1 MESHHDVGCGK
12 TKIGGW
18 LKRRAMN
25 NIWIRIR
32 FPLLGAGMFCLIAGV
47 YAGLLRAGIGIPVP
61 AQNLAAS
68 HGALMIGGFLG
79 AVIGLERAVALG
91 APWGYAAPALAGF
104 GTLLFLAGAEIGA
117 AAVTLSSL
125 LLVAM
130 YGVVLRRQPAFFN
143 AVMTL
148 GAASWLV
155 GNIYWLR
162 GYPLPDFVMWWGL
175 FIVLTI
181 AGERLE
187 LSRFLQHPPRVNALF
202 AVFAAIAAAGIFAAA
217 NGAAW
222 GTRLT
227 GAGVILLSLWLLVYD
242 VARRTVKQ
250 EGLTRFVAVCL
261 LLGYLW
267 LAMAGAMLLG
277 GTELAPGYQYDA
289 LLHSLFL
296 GFAFSMIF
304 GHAPIIFPAVL
315 NLGVPFRPIF
325 YLHVA
330 VLHLS
335 LLMRVGGDH
344 AMSET
349 TRAAGAA
356 LNGAALL
363 IFLINTALAVRAGF
377 ISRRTVPP
385 PRREGA

>member
-1 MESHHDVGCGK
+1 
-12 TKIGGW
+12 
-18 LKRRAMN
+18 MN
-25 NIWIRIR
+25 TIWVRIR
-32 FPLLGAGMFCLIAGV
+32 FPLLAGGMLCLVAGV
-47 YAGLLRAGIGIPVP
+47 YAGLLRAGIEIPVP
-61 AQNLAAS
+61 AHNLATS

-79 AVIGLERAVALG
+79 TVIGLERAVALG

-104 GTLLFLAGAEIGA
+104 GTLLFLAGIEIGA

-125 LLVAM
+125 LLVSM

-143 AVMTL
+143 AIMAL
-148 GAASWLV
+148 GAMAWMA
-155 GNIYWLR
+155 GNLYWFR
-162 GYPLPDFVMWWGL
+162 GYPLPGFVLWWAL
-175 FIVLTI
+175 FVVLTI

-187 LSRFLQHPPRVNALF
+187 LSRFLQHPPRVNVLF
-202 AVFAAIAAAGIFAAA
+202 AIFAAIALAGVIAAA
-217 NGAAW
+217 IGAEW

-227 GAGVILLSLWLLVYD
+227 GAGFILLSLWLLVYD

-250 EGLTRFVAVCL
+250 EGLTRFVAICL
-261 LLGYLW
+261 LTGYLW

-277 GTELAPGYQYDA
+277 GTELAPGLQYDA

-315 NLGVPFRPIF
+315 NVGVPFRPVF

-335 LLMRVGGDH
+335 LLVRVGGDI
-344 AMSET
+344 AMNET
-349 TRAAGAA
+349 WRAAGAA
-356 LNGAALL
+356 LNGGALL
-363 IFLINTALAVRAGF
+363 IFLINTALAVRLGLIPLYSRSAGK
-377 ISRRTVPP
+377 PP
-385 PRREGA
+385 SF

>member
-1 MESHHDVGCGK
+1 
-12 TKIGGW
+12 
-18 LKRRAMN
+18 MN
-25 NIWIRIR
+25 NIWLRIR
-32 FPLLGAGMFCLIAGV
+32 FPLLGAGMFCLLAGV
-47 YAGLLRAGIGIPVP
+47 YAGLLRAGINIPAP
-61 AQNLAAS
+61 AENLAAS

-79 AVIGLERAVALG
+79 TVIGLERAVALG

-104 GTLLFLAGAEIGA
+104 GTLLFLAGVEAGA

-125 LLVAM
+125 LLVSI
-130 YGVVLRRQPAFFN
+130 YGVVLRRQFSFFN
-143 AVMTL
+143 AIMAL
-148 GAASWLV
+148 GAAAWLA

-162 GYPLPDFVMWWGL
+162 GYPLPGFVLWWAL
-175 FIVLTI
+175 FLVLTI

-187 LSRFLQHPPRVNALF
+187 LSRFLQHPPRINFLF
-202 AVFAAIAAAGIFAAA
+202 AAFTALTVAGAVAAAG
-217 NGAAW
+217 GAAW
-222 GTRLT
+222 GNRLA
-227 GAGVILLSLWLLVYD
+227 GAGFILLSLWLLMYD

-261 LLGYLW
+261 LAGYVW
-267 LAMAGAMLLG
+267 LAMAGAMLAG
-277 GTELAPGYQYDA
+277 GTELAPGYKYDA

-315 NLGVPFRPIF
+315 NLAVPFRPVF

-344 AMSET
+344 AMKEPL
-349 TRAAGAA
+349 RGAGAA
-356 LNGAALL
+356 LNGLALL
-363 IFLINTALAVRAGF
+363 IFLANTALSVRAGL
-377 ISRRTVPP
+377 ISRRAQA
-385 PRREGA
+385 PRAGGA

>member
-1 MESHHDVGCGK
+1 
-12 TKIGGW
+12 
-18 LKRRAMN
+18 MN
-25 NIWIRIR
+25 NIWLRIR
-32 FPLLGAGMFCLIAGV
+32 FPLLAAGMFCLLAGV
-47 YAGLLRAGIGIPVP
+47 YAGLLRAGIDIPVP

-79 AVIGLERAVALG
+79 TVIGLERAVALG

-117 AAVTLSSL
+117 AAVTFSSL
-125 LLVAM
+125 LLVSM

-143 AVMTL
+143 AVMAL
-148 GAASWLV
+148 GAVAWLA
-155 GNIYWLR
+155 GNLYWLR
-162 GYPLPDFVMWWGL
+162 GYPLPDFVLWWSL
-175 FIVLTI
+175 FLVLTI

-187 LSRFLQHPPRVNALF
+187 LSRFLQHPPRVNVLF
-202 AVFAAIAAAGIFAAA
+202 AVFAAITIAGVIAAAG
-217 NGAAW
+217 GAGW
-222 GTRLT
+222 GNRLT
-227 GAGVILLSLWLLVYD
+227 GAGFILLSLWMLVYD

-261 LLGYLW
+261 LAGYLW

-277 GTELAPGYQYDA
+277 GTELASGYRYDA

-315 NLGVPFRPIF
+315 NLGVPFRPVF

-344 AMSET
+344 AMNET
-349 TRAAGAA
+349 VRAAGAA
-356 LNGAALL
+356 LNGVALL
-363 IFLINTALAVRAGF
+363 IFLINTALAVRAGL
-377 ISRRTVPP
+377 ISRRRGPVPP
-385 PRREGA
+385 ARREGA

>member
-1 MESHHDVGCGK
+1 
-12 TKIGGW
+12 
-18 LKRRAMN
+18 MN

-32 FPLLGAGMFCLIAGV
+32 FPLLAAGMFCLLAGV
-47 YAGLLRAGIGIPVP
+47 YAGLLRVGIEIPVP
-61 AQNLAAS
+61 AENLAAS

-79 AVIGLERAVALG
+79 TVIGLERAVALG

-130 YGVVLRRQPAFFN
+130 YGVVLRRQLAFFN
-143 AVMTL
+143 AVMAL
-148 GAASWLV
+148 GAVAWTV
-155 GNIYWLR
+155 GNFYWLR
-162 GYPLPDFVMWWGL
+162 GYPLPDLVMWWTL
-175 FIVLTI
+175 FLVLTI

-187 LSRFLQHPPRVNALF
+187 LSRFLQHPQRINILF
-202 AVFAAIAAAGIFAAA
+202 AVFAAIAVAGVITAAS
-217 NGAAW
+217 GAGW
-222 GTRLT
+222 GNRVT
-227 GAGVILLSLWLLVYD
+227 GAGLILLSLWMLVYD

-261 LLGYLW
+261 LTGYLW

-277 GTELAPGYQYDA
+277 GTELAAGYQYDA

-296 GFAFSMIF
+296 GFTFSMIF

-315 NLGVPFRPIF
+315 NLGVPFRPVF

-344 AMSET
+344 AMNET
-349 TRAAGAA
+349 MRTAGAA
-356 LNGAALL
+356 LNGVALL
-363 IFLINTALAVRAGF
+363 IFLVNTALAVRAGL
-377 ISRRTVPP
+377 ISRRQVPP
-385 PRREGA
+385 ARRAGA